1 MKRTTLFILRCCALA
16 ISLIVAPTCATAD
29 DIDIFTGASAG
40 SAINPRILIVVDNTS
55 NWARQ
60 SQKWPGGLSQGQA
73 EMQAIQT
80 MIASLN
86 DSVNVGLM
94 EFVTGGNANT
104 DGGYVRSAIKP
115 MNATNKASFNS
126 ALATIYNNITAST
139 EKRNSNT
146 AYGNLMY
153 DAYNY
158 YAGAMSTSPSAI
170 VAGKADPV
178 AYANSAGL
186 FNTPLDQNSTCAKNF
201 VVFIGNADSSGPTSD
216 GAANTAALAAL
227 GGVTT
232 QLGLPNF
239 TIGNA
244 TTNTSLGKTAQ
255 CYASGTAATA
265 GLSDYAATC
274 TTYTQGCTIGNAT
287 INTSPIACPVD
298 RFSYSVTRRLFTPST
313 TTTSGPT
320 TGTPVLTSAPTTG
333 RYASAGAVNPILD
346 HGNLVCPARTTSGAS
361 ATTYACTY
369 ATGAAVNNVTTS
381 TETTSA
387 CYRAVSGGSGSTYWS
402 NTTDYAGLSCPSG
415 NTCTYSGI
423 NNVKEDCSGKNNNIM
438 RILVTQTATP
448 KLNRYTITQS
458 ATSSTVTTTTTAA
471 TTSSTVLGETA
482 QCFAA
487 IPADT
492 DDYAGQCRGTNVSCS
507 YGSPSAT
514 LASCPAGSSVYDV
527 IGTNTIL
534 TNVATGTSNVDTG
547 PRNADEWARFLH
559 DKGIPVA
566 GSSIKPSVT
575 TYTIDVYNAQPNA
588 TQTALLMSM
597 AKAGGGKYFA
607 ARSGQAIVDALK
619 QIVIEIQAVNS
630 SFASTSLPV
639 NATNRSQN
647 ENQVFIGMFRPD
659 PDAKQRWFGN
669 VKRYQLISSGASIEL
684 GDVNGALAVNTVAG
698 FVTPCATSYWTSDS
712 GNYWAGLGINPDP
725 AGTCNTTV
733 NNAYSDAPDGPQ
745 VEKGGAAEILR
756 QGNNPPLT
764 SNNPTWAVNRIIHTE
779 VGAALTPFSVASSG
793 LDASLVNFIS
803 GFDVDNDKGTG
814 STLTTRP
821 SIHGDVI
828 HSRPLP
834 VNYGSSSGNG
844 NGVTIYYGANDGA
857 LRAVNAA
864 TGAERWAFIAP
875 EFFPR
880 LARLQ
885 SNSPLVTYP
894 NRSAITVPMPTAR
907 DYFFD
912 GSTGIYQNA
921 DNSKVWIFPTMRR
934 GGRMLYALDVSNP
947 NSPRFKWKSGCP
959 HFSDDIGCSPG
970 MAGIG
975 QTWSTPAVAF
985 IKGYSSTTPVLI
997 VGGGYDNCED
1007 GDTPTPAC
1015 GATKGGIIYIL
1026 DADSGSVVASFLT
1039 ARAVAADISLVDI
1052 DNDGFPDYAYGADTG
1067 GGLYRIDF
1075 IDNAST
1081 RTPLAS
1087 SAWRHKR
1094 VAHTSTG
1101 YRKFLHAPALLAL
1114 GTQVYLALGSGD
1126 REHPL
1131 RAQYPY
1137 ASVVNRFYVLKDD
1150 LTSNA
1155 ASTDLDTLQDNTG
1168 NTDCQARSVLPGS
1181 NLQGWFMNL
1190 NQHGQGEQVVTSAL
1204 IAGGMVTFSTNRA
1217 IDVGTACSNAL
1228 GQARGYWVNLFNASG
1243 AIDVAGSC
1251 GGIRSNTFV
1260 GGGLPPSPI
1269 MASRVPIGSRQVSVV
1284 IGAIQKGS
1292 GVSVSISP
1300 QKIRPTITSK
1310 RKRIYSYVSGQ

>member
-1 MKRTTLFILRCCALA
+1 MKRITFFSGHCCLAVAALA
-16 ISLIVAPTCATAD
+16 MLIAPPLAMAD

-40 SAINPRILIVVDNTS
+40 SAVNPRILIVVDNTS

-60 SQKWPGGLSQGQA
+60 SQHWPGGLTQGQA
-73 EMQAIQT
+73 EMQAIRT
-80 MIASLN
+80 MIASMN

-94 EFVTGGNANT
+94 EFVTGGNGNA
-104 DGGYVRSAIKP
+104 DGGYIRSAIKP
-115 MNATNKASFNS
+115 MNALNKASFGS
-126 ALATIYNNITAST
+126 ALTAIYNNINASS

-170 VAGKADPV
+170 VAGNADPI
-178 AYANSAGL
+178 AYANSAGQ
-186 FNTPLDQNSTCAKNF
+186 FNSPIDQNSTCAKDF
-201 VVFIGNADSSGPTSD
+201 IIFIGNADASGPTSD

-227 GGVTT
+227 GGATT

-239 TIGNA
+239 TTANV
-244 TTNTSLGKTAQ
+244 TTNSSLGNTLQ
-255 CYASGTAATA
+255 CHASSTAATA
-265 GLSDYAATC
+265 SLSGYATMCAS
-274 TTYTQGCTIGNAT
+274 YTQGCTIGSAMSNTDT
-287 INTSPIACPVD
+287 I
-298 RFSYSVTRRLFTPST
+298 
-313 TTTSGPT
+313 
-320 TGTPVLTSAPTTG
+320 
-333 RYASAGAVNPILD
+333 
-346 HGNLVCPARTTSGAS
+346 VCPA
-361 ATTYACTY
+361 
-369 ATGAAVNNVTTS
+369 
-381 TETTSA
+381 
-387 CYRAVSGGSGSTYWS
+387 
-402 NTTDYAGLSCPSG
+402 
-415 NTCTYSGI
+415 
-423 NNVKEDCSGKNNNIM
+423 
-438 RILVTQTATP
+438 
-448 KLNRYTITQS
+448 
-458 ATSSTVTTTTTAA
+458 
-471 TTSSTVLGETA
+471 
-482 QCFAA
+482 
-487 IPADT
+487 
-492 DDYAGQCRGTNVSCS
+492 GT
-507 YGSPSAT
+507 
-514 LASCPAGSSVYDV
+514 SVYEV
-527 IGTNTIL
+527 IGTNTTL
-534 TNVATGTSNVDTG
+534 TSVATGTSNVDTG

-607 ARSGQAIVDALK
+607 ARSNQAIVDALK

-639 NATNRSQN
+639 NASNRSQN
-647 ENQVFIGMFRPD
+647 ENQIFIGMFRPD

-669 VKRYQLISSGASIEL
+669 VKRYQLISSGANIEL
-684 GDVNGALAVNTVAG
+684 GDANGALAVNTVTG
-698 FVTPCATSYWTSDS
+698 FINPCATSYWTSDS
-712 GNYWAGLGINPDP
+712 GHYWNGLGINPDP
-725 AGTCNTTV
+725 AGTCSSGND
-733 NNAYSDAPDGPQ
+733 AYSDAPDGSQ

-756 QGNNPPLT
+756 QGNNPPST
-764 SNNPTWAVNRIIHTE
+764 SSSPTWGVNRTIHTE
-779 VGAALTPFSVASSG
+779 YGAALTPFSVASSG
-793 LDASLVNFIS
+793 LGAGLVNFIS
-803 GFDVDNDKGTG
+803 GFDVNNDKGTG

-834 VNYGSSSGNG
+834 VNYGSVS
-844 NGVTIYYGANDGA
+844 GVTIYYGANDGA

-894 NRSAITVPMPTAR
+894 NRSALTVPMPTAR

-912 GSTGIYQNA
+912 GSIGIYQNA
-921 DNSKVWIFPTMRR
+921 DNSAVWIFPTMRR

-947 NSPRFKWKSGCP
+947 NSPRFKWKAGCP

-975 QTWSTPAVAF
+975 QTWSTPNVAF
-985 IKGYSSTTPVLI
+985 IKGYSSTAPVLI
-997 VGGGYDNCED
+997 VGGGYDGCED

-1026 DADSGSVVASFLT
+1026 DADTGSVIASFLT

-1067 GGLYRIDF
+1067 GNLYRIDF
-1075 IDNAST
+1075 IDNTST
-1081 RTPLAS
+1081 KTPLAR
-1087 SAWRHKR
+1087 SAWHHKR
-1094 VAHTSTG
+1094 VAHTSAG

-1131 RAQYPY
+1131 LTHYPY
-1137 ASVVNRFYVLKDD
+1137 ASVLNRFYVFKDD
-1150 LTSNA
+1150 LTSKA
-1155 ASTDLDTLQDNTG
+1155 ASTDLDRLRDNTG
-1168 NTDCQARSVLPGS
+1168 NTDCQAQPVLPGS

-1204 IAGGMVTFSTNRA
+1204 IAGGMVTFSTNRP
-1217 IDVGTACSNAL
+1217 IDASSACSNAL
-1228 GQARGYWVNLFNASG
+1228 GQARGYWLNLFNASG
-1243 AIDVAGSC
+1243 AIEAAGSC
-1251 GGIRSNTFV
+1251 GAIRSNTFV

-1269 MASRVPIGSRQVSVV
+1269 MASRVPIGSRSVSVV
-1284 IGAIQKGS
+1284 IGAIQKSGS
-1292 GVSVSISP
+1292 ISVSISP
-1300 QKIRPTITSK
+1300 QKIRPVITSK
-1310 RKRIYSYVSGQ
+1310 RKRIYTYTSGQ